1 MASESSMNGG
11 SPTDDGSPTPA
22 QKLQEKHDADAAHRA
37 TIEDVIDE
45 EDLAHPPPSMH
56 IASADAPTPPAL
68 SNSEPVSEKAAGKQI
83 AREEPELAAPSGK
96 SNFQPVLDTTSEE
109 VFPAL
114 GAGSKAKAP
123 APAAMAWG
131 ASKPVSMKQPS
142 SNGVKGRGPISSS
155 TSSSRASTPAPGIL
169 TPASANASIRPR
181 SHGTPQNLALP
192 GKHSEKIE
200 FAPSELLS
208 KDRLKK
214 PIKDILQGINK
225 RSKATVTMRPGP
237 NNGLV
242 FEGVGPLEATRQ
254 ALKDVA
260 KEIGSKVKSALY
272 RNWKNDLEL
281 YSKPPQ

>member
-1 MASESSMNGG
+1 MASESDMNGG
-11 SPTDDGSPTPA
+11 SSTHDGSLTPA
-22 QKLQEKHDADAAHRA
+22 QKLQEKHDADASHRA

-56 IASADAPTPPAL
+56 TASADAPTPPAASSSQPL
-68 SNSEPVSEKAAGKQI
+68 SEKAAGKQI
-83 AREEPELAAPSGK
+83 AREEPEPAAPSGK
-96 SNFQPVLDTTSEE
+96 SSLQPVLDTKSEE
-109 VFPAL
+109 LFPAL
-114 GAGSKAKAP
+114 GAGPKAKAP

-131 ASKPVSMKQPS
+131 ASKPVSMKQPP
-142 SNGVKGRGPISSS
+142 SNGVKGRGPMSSS

-181 SHGTPQNLALP
+181 SRGTPQSLSLP

-225 RSKATVTMRPGP
+225 RSKATVTMRPGT

-260 KEIGSKVKSALY
+260 KEIGSRVSTALY
-272 RNWKNDLEL
+272 HSWKYD
-281 YSKPPQ
+281 